1 MRWRA
6 ITAGDFK
13 MRFPTVRTLEEFA
26 DFADV
31 ETLINAMRAKR
42 NIPTILPRIRG
53 SGARVLPGRPWLRRR
68 VKAGSARKMETV
80 KPIIA
85 GEVVRLSPLVRRVT
99 AQIPA

>member
-1 MRWRA
+1 
-6 ITAGDFK
+6 

-53 SGARVLPGRPWLRRR
+53 SGARVLPGDPGYDDVSKQEAHGKW
-68 VKAGSARKMETV
+68 
-80 KPIIA
+80 KP
-85 GEVVRLSPLVRRVT
+85 
-99 AQIPA
+99 